1 MPALALAA
9 SPESIAEEDDDSTTG
24 TVENVSTVTASI
36 TNSKT
41 FATDQVLSLTFGGSA
56 TYGTHHTVT
65 PADGDA
71 NEDRP
76 PGHARGG
83 AKTSVAVTVAAE
95 GNDTADGDRDITI
108 AGVLGGESFVSTAII
123 ALSRRRPPQH
133 AGDGR
138 ADD

>member
-1 MPALALAA
+1 MGAPTSAYPVTITDEDDLPELSLAA
-9 SPESIAEEDDDSTTG
+9 SPESIAEEDDDSTPG

-56 TYGTHHTVT
+56 TYGTHYTVT

-83 AKTSVAVTVAAE
+83 AKTRS
-95 GNDTADGDRDITI
+95 
-108 AGVLGGESFVSTAII
+108 
-123 ALSRRRPPQH
+123 P
-133 AGDGR
+133 
-138 ADD
+138 

>member
-1 MPALALAA
+1 MRVKKADGTLCTDGCSNIRLSRHHHRRGRLAGAGALAA
-9 SPESIAEEDDDSTTG
+9 SPESIAEEDDDSTPG

-56 TYGTHHTVT
+56 TYGTHYTVT

-76 PGHARGG
+76 TR
-83 AKTSVAVTVAAE
+83 S
-95 GNDTADGDRDITI
+95 R
-108 AGVLGGESFVSTAII
+108 
-123 ALSRRRPPQH
+123 SRRGKARSP
-133 AGDGR
+133 
-138 ADD
+138 